1 MKDALPLSRHAI
13 RHGTHMDRFWT
24 RKGKLFYTRD
34 KSRVAATMSQSG
46 RRRGA
51 SIAKVPQCCL
61 SVLVFL
67 FLFSLVVCLD
77 RGAQYLKLSCQMS
90 SESDP

>member
-1 MKDALPLSRHAI
+1 MLPFL
-13 RHGTHMDRFWT
+13 
-24 RKGKLFYTRD
+24 
-34 KSRVAATMSQSG
+34 
-46 RRRGA
+46 
-51 SIAKVPQCCL
+51 CL
-61 SVLVFL
+61 CVCLCAWVCVFLVFL